1 MIIKEQYNN
10 FYQIYSENFDLE
22 NEKSNRMFHDCFKFE
37 LKNKKLLDI
46 GCGNGADLK
55 KLAIQG
61 AKLHGIDPSNEFI
74 KVAQTKNPLGLFTEG
89 VGEKLPF
96 PDNYFDVVT
105 SKWAIQTSPDV
116 PKVLEEMAR
125 VLKTGGKL
133 IYLSKHPII
142 QWHEK
147 IRDYGHG
154 ANYYQQMIVTSNI
167 YNNKIVL
174 KEPSHTLGEY
184 FNADFLKNFQITN
197 FIEDTDFPASE
208 QINGDTYPTFFI
220 VEALKK

>member
-10 FYQIYSENFDLE
+10 FHQIYSENFDLE
-22 NEKSNRMFHDCFKFE
+22 NEKSNRMFHDCFNFE
-37 LKNKKLLDI
+37 LKDKTVLDI
-46 GCGNGADLK
+46 GCGNGVDLR

-61 AKLHGIDPSNEFI
+61 AKVHGIDPSKEFI
-74 KVAQTKNPLGLFTEG
+74 KEAQTNNPHGLFTEG
-89 VGEKLPF
+89 VGEKLPY
-96 PDNYFDVVT
+96 PDNYFDVIT
-105 SKWAIQTSPDV
+105 SKWAMQTSPDV

-125 VLKTGGKL
+125 VLKQGGKL

-154 ANYYQQMIVTSNI
+154 TNYYQQMIVTSNI
-167 YNNKIVL
+167 YDNKIVL

-184 FNADFLKNFQITN
+184 LNADFLKNFEITN

>member
-1 MIIKEQYNN
+1 MVIKEQYND
-10 FYQIYSENFDLE
+10 FHHTYSENLCLQ
-22 NEKSNRMFHDCFKFE
+22 NEKSNRMFHDCFSFE

-46 GCGNGADLK
+46 GCGNGVDLR
-55 KLAIQG
+55 KLATQG
-61 AKLHGIDPSNEFI
+61 ARVYGIDPSKEFI
-74 KVAQTKNPLGLFTEG
+74 KVAQKNNPLGLFTEG

-105 SKWAIQTSPDV
+105 SKWAMQTSSDV
-116 PKVLEEMAR
+116 PKVLKEMAR
-125 VLKTGGKL
+125 ILKKGGKL
-133 IYLSKHPII
+133 IYLSKHPLI

-154 ANYYQQMIVTSNI
+154 ANYYQQLIITSNI
-167 YNNKIVL
+167 YENKIVL

-184 FNADFLKNFQITN
+184 FNADFLNNFEITN
-197 FIEDTDFPASE
+197 FIEDTEFPASE

-220 VEALKK
+220 VEAIKK